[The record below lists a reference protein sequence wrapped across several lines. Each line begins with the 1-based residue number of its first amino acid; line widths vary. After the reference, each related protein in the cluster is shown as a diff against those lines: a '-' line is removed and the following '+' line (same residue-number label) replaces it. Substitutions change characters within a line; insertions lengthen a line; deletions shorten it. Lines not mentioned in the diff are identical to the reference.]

1 MHFSHFPLFHKNA
14 KKRQNA
20 KFGVFYKYPKN
31 RYFRKAVFF
40 RYLEKGCFSKYKGF
54 LLKYEILWNMKS
66 TEIPRCRD
74 SESFLGWE
82 LGLEGCP
89 SGEGVHSRGGVSG
102 REVSPVGRS
111 GIRYRRALCWDAPPV
126 SGGGG
131 VGGQVWGG
139 RSSPHPDV
147 QVFWRVQ
154 PGSSWSSQATGR
166 SSYSS
171 YSSYSSSTKVELM
184 EPVCRLH
191 SRVSRIHH
199 PDV

>member
-1 MHFSHFPLFHKNA
+1 M
-14 KKRQNA
+14 
-20 KFGVFYKYPKN
+20 
-31 RYFRKAVFF
+31 FF

-139 RSSPHPDV
+139 RSSPI
-147 QVFWRVQ
+147 QMSRSSG
-154 PGSSWSSQATGR
+154 GSSQEAAGPARQPAGPATPVTPATPARRR
-166 SSYSS
+166 SN
-171 YSSYSSSTKVELM
+171 
-184 EPVCRLH
+184 
-191 SRVSRIHH
+191 
-199 PDV
+199 